1 MRSAQLT
8 DNMSAESQSPATPID
23 PESDDEILTA
33 RCVRIFRVKLD
44 KANVPCEQ
52 DPDILRLSR
61 EVKHELDSSTSMADP
76 ATHRNLQNL
85 LSEICSFLGPSGQD
99 TYKRTSLK
107 HKPGC
112 PNLKILT
119 DFQA

>member
-1 MRSAQLT
+1 
-8 DNMSAESQSPATPID
+8 MSAESQSPATPVD
-23 PESDDEILTA
+23 LESGDEILTA
-33 RCVRIFRVKLD
+33 RCVRIFRVRLD
-44 KANVPCEQ
+44 KANVYCEQ

-61 EVKHELDSSTSMADP
+61 EVKHELDSFTSMADP
-76 ATHRNLQNL
+76 ATLRNLQNL
-85 LSEICSFLGPSGQD
+85 LSEICSFLGPYGCD

-119 DFQA
+119 DF